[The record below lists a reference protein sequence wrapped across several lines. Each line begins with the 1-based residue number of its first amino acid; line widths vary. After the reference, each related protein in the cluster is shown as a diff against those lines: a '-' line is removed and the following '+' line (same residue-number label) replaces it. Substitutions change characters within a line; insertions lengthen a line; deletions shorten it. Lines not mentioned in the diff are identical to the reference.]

1 MANKTIIDGT
11 DESKC
16 KYKIQSSEN
25 FKTKPYC
32 SILNKLCEDI
42 SFVCDKNCQI
52 FEDLKQLARAKEEN
66 EELRQKHNSC
76 CEEFKQE
83 INLRI
88 DAYNK
93 LSRDFYSGKYCN
105 TKHCQQLQ
113 IKEQEC
119 EELKKEIAF
128 GNNGQLSDKIR
139 ATVFKDLNEEN
150 LKYKQVLNEIKK
162 NCTDNYYVADPENR
176 WIMDDI
182 MNIINKAREE

>member
-1 MANKTIIDGT
+1 MTNKIIIDGT
-11 DESKC
+11 DESNC

-42 SFVCDKNCQI
+42 SFVCDKNCQV

-119 EELKKEIAF
+119 EELKQWKKDAENLFKTQTDNA
-128 GNNGQLSDKIR
+128 DKIINR
-139 ATVFKDLNEEN
+139 
-150 LKYKQVLNEIKK
+150 YKQVLNEIKK